1 MEIEIQ
7 SKTDNLLL
15 GRIEVRFVIRH
26 EGEGTP
32 KRELVRTEL
41 AEKLNAKKENI
52 MVSFMHSHFGAR
64 TTVGYAKI
72 YGSVEAAKAGE
83 VDYVLKRNGLGTKK
97 KAKKEAKKEGG
108 EKKEAPAAP
117 KEKPQKAESK
127 EKPAEKPKVEQPA
140 EKAKPEKSV
149 EAKKE

>member
-15 GRIEVRFVIRH
+15 ERIEVRFVILH

-32 KRELVRTEL
+32 KRELVRSEL

-52 MVSFMHSHFGAR
+52 MVNYMRSSFGSR
-64 TTVGYAKI
+64 KTVGYAKI
-72 YGSVEAAKAGE
+72 YKSIEDAKKSEA
-83 VDYVLKRNGLGTKK
+83 DPILKRNGLGTKK
-97 KAKKEAKKEGG
+97 KAKKEAAKEGEAKKE
-108 EKKEAPAAP
+108 AP
-117 KEKPQKAESK
+117 KEKPQKPEA
-127 EKPAEKPKVEQPA
+127 
-140 EKAKPEKSV
+140 KAPSA